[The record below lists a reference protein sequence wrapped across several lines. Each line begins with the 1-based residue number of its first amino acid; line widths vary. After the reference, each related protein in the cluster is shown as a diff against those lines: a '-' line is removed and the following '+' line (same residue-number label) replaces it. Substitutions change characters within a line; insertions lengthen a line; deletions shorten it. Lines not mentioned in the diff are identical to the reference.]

1 MVLPIIIY
9 GAVAGISALLGAGG
23 VIVYDKLSSKEKK
36 ELDDLKARREKL
48 RRELEEATLIAQG
61 EMDAIEQQ
69 IRIKR
74 KKIELLRVEIEEAK
88 LQNELAEEQRKQHLN
103 EQSYTDK

>member
-23 VIVYDKLSSKEKK
+23 VIVYDKLSSKEKR
-36 ELDDLKARREKL
+36 ELEDLKARKEKL
-48 RRELEEATLIAQG
+48 RRELEEAALIAQG
-61 EMDAIEQQ
+61 EMDAIDEQ
-69 IRIKR
+69 IKIKQ
-74 KKIELLRVEIEEAK
+74 KKIVLLKIEIEEAK
-88 LQNELAEEQRKQHLN
+88 LMTELAEEHKKQYLI